1 MLFES
6 FFNRVVDASWY
17 AAFLQPVLD
26 RIHACGDGL
35 HVLDVGTGAGKLPQL
50 LLDRGR
56 HTCTAVDT
64 NPRMLAHARERL
76 AGLPVVLKQ
85 ITPAAP
91 FPLADDSHDIV
102 CFCSVLFLLP
112 DALPVLEEA
121 RRVLKPGGSILV
133 LTPTGQVSFSRSLRC
148 FSPCPFIA
156 TTGRFS
162 SGGAQRR
169 GEAGPGRRTIC
180 SPTLPTAAACG
191 TAKTASFR
199 GTPFSKNSPTPESPL
214 LPLPF
219 TGLCLI
225 LAPD

>member
-35 HVLDVGTGAGKLPQL
+35 HVLDAGTGAGKLPQL

-133 LTPTGQVSFSRSLRC
+133 LTPTGQVPFSRSLRLF
-148 FSPCPFIA
+148 FSLPFHRNNWTFFIWRRA
-156 TTGRFS
+156 T
-162 SGGAQRR
+162 ARR
-169 GEAGPGRRTIC
+169 GRAWTQNNLLADFAHRSGMRYR
-180 SPTLPTAAACG
+180 
-191 TAKTASFR
+191 
-199 GTPFSKNSPTPESPL
+199 KNSV
-214 LPLPF
+214 F
-219 TGLCLI
+219 QGHAI
-225 LAPD
+225 LEELTDA